1 MNYISCRIIEDLL
14 PLYVDGVC
22 SEESKKSIELHISTC
37 EECHKK
43 LEEMKYS
50 IPKSEI
56 QNNIDDG
63 AMLKKLSDTWKSK
76 TKLNIKSSILCI
88 IIYVLAI
95 GTLFISQIGEQAYYR
110 FETKYMIISS
120 IANFIFYMVFGGF
133 ITYLGCRQKG
143 SSKTNIIELIV
154 IGIPSILMA
163 LNVFYWFLLPL
174 RLPSFIVNNSPT
186 ISKIGCILLG
196 CELTRLIMNSKNK

>member
-22 SEESKKSIELHISTC
+22 SEESKKSIESHISTC

-43 LEEMKYS
+43 LEEMKYI
-50 IPKSEI
+50 IPKYEI
-56 QNNIDDG
+56 ENNIDDG
-63 AMLKKLSDTWKSK
+63 AMLKKLSDTWKTK
-76 TKLNIKSSILCI
+76 TKLNIKSSIFCI

-95 GTLFISQIGEQAYYR
+95 GTLFISQIGEQAYHR
-110 FETKYMIISS
+110 FETKYMVASI

-133 ITYLGCRQKG
+133 ITYLACRQKG
-143 SSKTNIIELIV
+143 SSQTNILELII

-163 LNVFYWFLLPL
+163 LNVFYLLLLPL
-174 RLPSFIVNNSPT
+174 KLPSFIINNSPI

-196 CELTRLIMNSKNK
+196 CELTRLIMNSKIK

>member
-14 PLYVDGVC
+14 PLYVDDVC
-22 SEESKKSIELHISTC
+22 SEESKKLIESHVSTC

-50 IPKSEI
+50 IPKYDI

-63 AMLKKLSDTWKSK
+63 AMLKKLSDTWKAK
-76 TKLNIKSSILCI
+76 TKLNVKSSILCI
-88 IIYVLAI
+88 IIYMLAI
-95 GTLFISQIGEQAYYR
+95 GTLFITQIGEQAYYR
-110 FETKYMIISS
+110 FEIKYMIASN
-120 IANFIFYMVFGGF
+120 IANFLFYMIFGAF
-133 ITYLGCRQKG
+133 ITYLACRQKG
-143 SSKTNIIELIV
+143 SSKTNILELII

-174 RLPSFIVNNSPT
+174 RLPSFIVNNSLT

-196 CELTRLIMNSKNK
+196 CEIARVIKNSKSK

>member
-1 MNYISCRIIEDLL
+1 MDHISCRIIEDLL

-22 SEESKKSIELHISTC
+22 SEESKKYIESHISTC

-63 AMLKKLSDTWKSK
+63 AMLKKLSDTWKAK
-76 TKLNIKSSILCI
+76 TKLNIKSSIFCI

-110 FETKYMIISS
+110 FETKYMVASI
-120 IANFIFYMVFGGF
+120 IANFIFYMFFGAF

-143 SSKTNIIELIV
+143 SFKTNILELIV

-163 LNVFYWFLLPL
+163 LNVFYWFLLPF
-174 RLPSFIVNNSPT
+174 RLPSLIINNSPT
-186 ISKIGCILLG
+186 ISKIGCVLLG
-196 CELTRLIMNSKNK
+196 CELTRLFINSKVK

>member
-22 SEESKKSIELHISTC
+22 SEESKKYIESHISTC

-63 AMLKKLSDTWKSK
+63 AMLKKLSDTWKAK
-76 TKLNIKSSILCI
+76 TKLNIKSSIFCI
-88 IIYVLAI
+88 IIYVLTI
-95 GTLFISQIGEQAYYR
+95 GTLFISQIGEQGYYR
-110 FETKYMIISS
+110 FEIKYMLASN
-120 IANFIFYMVFGGF
+120 IANFIFYMVFGAF
-133 ITYLGCRQKG
+133 ITYLACRQKG
-143 SSKTNIIELIV
+143 SSKTNILELII

-196 CELTRLIMNSKNK
+196 CEIARVIKNSKIK